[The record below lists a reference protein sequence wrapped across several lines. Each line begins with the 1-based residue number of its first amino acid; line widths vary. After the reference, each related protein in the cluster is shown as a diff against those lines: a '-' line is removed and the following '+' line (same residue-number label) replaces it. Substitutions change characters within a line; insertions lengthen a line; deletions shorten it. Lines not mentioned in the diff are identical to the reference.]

1 MIDYISNI
9 IKQIKTL
16 YNYDYNEKYN
26 YMYYINYIE
35 KKKIKFDDLT
45 KEDLEKINSFN
56 QRNFLINQLNS
67 NYFVGKVDRLEKK
80 EKTIIFN
87 IEGFIGTLYDNLEI
101 LLYNIT
107 TKQSIQIIVKKIIFN
122 NIIFTKIDGKTIIE
136 LSETFNNG
144 IINELF
150 FKNSVNLTLKNV
162 NSLYSNIEWDYTCQV
177 ECYINEDIDITNSYI
192 IIDKKMK
199 EYNKNLLI
207 ELTNI

>member
-80 EKTIIFN
+80 EKTIVFN
-87 IEGFIGTLYDNLEI
+87 IEGFIGTLYNNLEI

-207 ELTNI
+207 ELINI

>member
-9 IKQIKTL
+9 IKQVKTL

-45 KEDLEKINSFN
+45 KEDLKKINSFN

-80 EKTIIFN
+80 EKTIVFN

>member
-1 MIDYISNI
+1 MIDYIFNI
-9 IKQIKTL
+9 IKQVKTL

-45 KEDLEKINSFN
+45 KEDLKKINSFN
-56 QRNFLINQLNS
+56 LRKFLINQLNS

-80 EKTIIFN
+80 EKTIVFN
-87 IEGFIGTLYDNLEI
+87 IEGFIGTLYNNLEI
-101 LLYNIT
+101 LLYNIE
-107 TKQSIQIIVKKIIFN
+107 TKQQIQIIVKKIIFN

-177 ECYINEDIDITNSYI
+177 ECYINEDIDITDSYI